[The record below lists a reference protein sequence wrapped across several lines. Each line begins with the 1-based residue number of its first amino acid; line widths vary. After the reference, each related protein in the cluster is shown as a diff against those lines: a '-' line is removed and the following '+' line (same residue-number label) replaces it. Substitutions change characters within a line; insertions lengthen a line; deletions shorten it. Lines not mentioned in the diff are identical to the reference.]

1 MTVFRRAGTLACL
14 FAAMAL
20 NLGGVAHANGQ
31 PRPSFQQLMGESTIV
46 VIGTVLSVHSGGV
59 TGQGWAMISVQHSLK
74 GTPRQVVTVTTTS
87 PVAELDPRCCET
99 GATYIMFLRLPT
111 PESTAFIPVRGS
123 YGIVWLGAGF
133 PAGTA
138 GPY

>member
-1 MTVFRRAGTLACL
+1 MAVIRRVRILACL
-14 FAAMAL
+14 IAVMAL
-20 NLGGVAHANGQ
+20 GLGGVANGNGQ

-46 VIGTVLSVHSGGV
+46 VIGTVLSIHSGGV

-74 GTPRQVVTVTTTS
+74 GAPRQVVTVTTTS

-111 PESTAFIPVRGS
+111 PDSTAFTPVRGG
-123 YGIVWLGAGF
+123 YGIVWLGAGL
-133 PAGTA
+133 PAGTV
-138 GPY
+138 GP